1 MKTTRTR
8 LVSVALAASLFL
20 AACGGGSTGD
30 NNEPAVNN
38 PPTPTTG
45 TVGLFLTDKPTDELE
60 SIFVTIEAA
69 ILIGADDVDGQ
80 QVLYQLGDGET
91 AQEYDLLNLQNFNEP
106 IIFGEVQAGVYTKLR
121 LRIGSIRLIEPDGTE
136 RFPALPANGKID
148 LLEPNGIEVLP
159 GRTLLVEVDMDADK
173 SFLAVGAGNS
183 GNWKFRPVVK
193 AKFTDG
199 NAGEFPDGLKLARI
213 EGTASNIVA
222 STTDGSGTFTLCATA
237 SPDSCVDVAAADPGT
252 SIFGPDGAQALFGSL
267 MDMDPVTVIGSYSVG
282 DGILLNAVLLEI
294 GGNAE
299 LVSGEVV
306 SDPADGPFL
315 LLKIDESNVTVH
327 LQDGTLYFNQDG
339 TLTADDVVLGAD
351 IDVEGVV
358 DTDQMRAAL
367 VFVSAPQD
375 EQISGAI
382 SVIEEGA
389 TDTFTLTT
397 DSGDVTVTLVE
408 GAYILLVD
416 VTGSTVTM
424 AEFADLYVGQIVDIF
439 GTTTGETTF
448 EANEVIVDVNASPPP
463 PAP

>member
-1 MKTTRTR
+1 MDMQPVAQAAYKFLFVMDPAETLNAETETSLLLMSSSWMTNWLIVPSFKRTN
-8 LVSVALAASLFL
+8 VSSP
-20 AACGGGSTGD
+20 SKSWNGD
-30 NNEPAVNN
+30 
-38 PPTPTTG
+38 
-45 TVGLFLTDKPTDELE
+45 
-60 SIFVTIEAA
+60 
-69 ILIGADDVDGQ
+69 
-80 QVLYQLGDGET
+80 
-91 AQEYDLLNLQNFNEP
+91 
-106 IIFGEVQAGVYTKLR
+106 R

-299 LVSGEVV
+299 LVSSEVV

-315 LLKIDESNVTVH
+315 LLKIDESTVTVH

-375 EQISGAI
+375 EQIIG
-382 SVIEEGA
+382 
-389 TDTFTLTT
+389 FTYTI
-397 DSGDVTVTLVE
+397 DAQRHEILV
-408 GAYILLVD
+408 
-416 VTGSTVTM
+416 
-424 AEFADLYVGQIVDIF
+424 
-439 GTTTGETTF
+439 
-448 EANEVIVDVNASPPP
+448 
-463 PAP
+463 